1 MITFRTLLLINNSNY
16 EPNSRSSLDEWFSRV
31 LDVPVDQLTVGDVA
45 KAIRQDIF
53 LDEVLPKA
61 ESILKTDPLAGE
73 YYDGELISSIATL
86 RPDEIKSVLSSLQ
99 RISAYLNQLDKTE
112 LDKQVVVNILKID
125 KLSHFKN

>member
-86 RPDEIKSVLSSLQ
+86 RPDEIKSALSSLQ